1 MNHKTHMYLMLGLVA
16 GAGALYFSGLI
27 DGAAL
32 FWLWPLACIA
42 MMVVMMWAMGS
53 MWRRPV
59 EHTHDDGVSHSHG
72 DVPESL
78 RK

>member
-1 MNHKTHMYLMLGLVA
+1 MNHKTHMYLMIGLLI
-16 GAGALYFSGLI
+16 GGGALYFSGLI
-27 DGAAL
+27 DGGAL
-32 FWLWPLACIA
+32 FLLWPLACVA

-53 MWRRPV
+53 MWPRPV
-59 EHTHDDGVSHSHG
+59 EHNGDDGASHSHG